1 MKKFKISGTQDL
13 RSRLGTYSL
22 EFGTYPKLRKLKGCQ
37 MATFTTE
44 GEALTFRM
52 LPELLRSLNLEIA
65 LINAERKIEFNGR
78 VLSKE
83 IILNAVALDFLS
95 LPEQERRDILTNA
108 IANLENLLLDRKEAS
123 GKPED
128 LARFKAPGLKSSK
141 RKPKKSQKK
150 IG

>member
-1 MKKFKISGTQDL
+1 
-13 RSRLGTYSL
+13 
-22 EFGTYPKLRKLKGCQ
+22 

-83 IILNAVALDFLS
+83 TILNAIALDFLS
-95 LPEQERRDILTNA
+95 LPEQERRDILSNA
-108 IANLENLLLDRKEAS
+108 ISNLENLLLDRKEAS
-123 GKPED
+123 NKPED
-128 LARFKAPGLKSSK
+128 VARFKTPGLKTSK
-141 RKPKKSQKK
+141 RKQGRSVKKT
-150 IG
+150 G